1 VAPALEDR
9 VLAVAA
15 KLREGGTAVLLV
27 KQWIE
32 KALRL
37 ADRVYALARGKLVLE
52 TATSEPNL
60 PQRLEHAY
68 FGTDVPAGVYA
79 RVINGTKATSKNK
92 RTGSE
97 LRHPRES
104 GDPGGLGPRFRG
116 DDVECCLNAKWFN
129 CFWASPN

>member
-1 VAPALEDR
+1 MAPALVDR

-68 FGTDVPAGVYA
+68 FGTDVPAGV
-79 RVINGTKATSKNK
+79 
-92 RTGSE
+92 SE
-97 LRHPRES
+97 RQVVQLF
-104 GDPGGLGPRFRG
+104 LG
-116 DDVECCLNAKWFN
+116 VA
-129 CFWASPN
+129 